1 MRCCCGAVVRI
12 LFIVFSMTLYTMEPS
27 SSSSEDHEIIELQ
40 PDYPMTAYKE
50 LKDLI
55 LHGDVTHI
63 EQFIHEKKK
72 ETLATILH
80 GQPEGYESLISYA
93 HEKTLKKS
101 IGPLTKRTVLLGLFH
116 FTTIGAAIG
125 HAYLNSNTGN
135 VCKQQ
140 SPTAADIFNGL
151 FDAAVI
157 VQTIKSS
164 YQLVT
169 DLIYAR
175 NNDMILICNMLEQ
188 QARRLKAD
196 ERLAPIDCPSFD
208 VAHIPE
214 VSSPHTGYPLRDYYL
229 ARQAIQKRNITQ
241 LTSILDAIKTHR
253 PVLDRL
259 LLARP
264 ASNES
269 LLRIAQRNRDFEMVS
284 VTGKRI
290 ANFSF
295 DGGLTLLGV
304 VQLLYNITEIANSS
318 RGQSCS
324 LETVRGFGI
333 LSIDTA
339 VPVLSLCLTLLD
351 MARTRNNAD
360 KLQEVNSSLK
370 IEQILHDTIRTYLHD
385 NQVTSILEVTPP
397 EIDSSSLSKKNK
409 SHKKKSKK
417 NSQRTVQQGDQ

>member
-1 MRCCCGAVVRI
+1 MRCCCGAVVRVLLI
-12 LFIVFSMTLYTMEPS
+12 LLSMTLYTMEPS

-63 EQFIHEKKK
+63 EQFIHEKKR
-72 ETLATILH
+72 ETVATILH

-93 HEKTLKKS
+93 HEKTLTKS

-116 FTTIGAAIG
+116 ATTIGAAIG
-125 HAYLNSNTGN
+125 HAYINSNPGP

-151 FDAAVI
+151 FDAGVI

-164 YQLVT
+164 YQLVAE
-169 DLIYAR
+169 LIYAR

-196 ERLAPIDCPSFD
+196 EPVSRIDCPSFD

-214 VSSPHTGYPLRDYYL
+214 VKSPHTGYPLRDYYL
-229 ARQAIQKRNITQ
+229 ARQAIQDRNIAQ

-269 LLRIAQRNRDFEMVS
+269 LLRIAQRNSDFEMVS

-304 VQLLYNITEIANSS
+304 VQLLYNITEIANIS

-324 LETVRGFGI
+324 LETARGFGI
-333 LSIDTA
+333 LTIDAA
-339 VPVLSLCLTLLD
+339 VPVLSLCLTLLH
-351 MARTRNNAD
+351 MARARNHAD
-360 KLQEVNSSLK
+360 KLPEVNSSLR

-385 NQVTSILEVTPP
+385 NQVTSIQEVASSET
-397 EIDSSSLSKKNK
+397 DTSSSSSKKK
-409 SHKKKSKK
+409 QSHKKKSKK
-417 NSQRTVQQGDQ
+417 NSQRAVQQGD